1 MKTPCLDCSERQIY
15 CHTDCKKYKVY
26 KYTTEENKRRRM
38 LEKESESY
46 IICNTLRIREK
57 TRRN

>member
-1 MKTPCLDCSERQIY
+1 MKVPCLNCAERQIY
-15 CHTDCKKYKVY
+15 CHIDCERYKAY
-26 KYTTEENKRRRM
+26 KYTTEENRRRRM

-57 TRRN
+57 LRR